1 MQAITHPPYS
11 ATLAVAAAAA
21 QDWRKTAQSVV
32 RPTTT
37 AVSMSRGNER
47 RGFSADAD
55 CMSVCTAAEC
65 AVRQTQTHT

>member
-1 MQAITHPPYS
+1 MQAITHPQQS
-11 ATLAVAAAAA
+11 ATLAVAAAA

-32 RPTTT
+32 RPT